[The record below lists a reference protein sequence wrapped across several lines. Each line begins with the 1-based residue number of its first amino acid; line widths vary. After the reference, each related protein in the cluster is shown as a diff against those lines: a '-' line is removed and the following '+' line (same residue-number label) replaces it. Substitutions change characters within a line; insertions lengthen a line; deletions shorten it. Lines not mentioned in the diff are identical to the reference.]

1 MVALAGMTPK
11 WGKTQV
17 FFIFAVLGDQFNLQK
32 AMLALWFP
40 RCPIRKSIADTTGSI
55 CKSYST
61 MGNMELDDSENSI
74 PLVIWLA
81 YHFYHRTPLLVHEN
95 VRGSGSRGRVWSLP
109 SEMWS
114 QRHWHPSRKA
124 TEVVRPKNM
133 IILYWFSLI
142 YIYVYIY
149 VYIYGFQ
156 WFCLI
161 YGDMFLFQKLVSTQF
176 RKAGLQ

>member
-1 MVALAGMTPK
+1 MSWLPSFFSIYALFSKAQKNTMVALAGMTPK

-81 YHFYHRTPLLVHEN
+81 YHLNHRTPLLVHEN
-95 VRGSGSRGRVWSLP
+95 VRGFLSTILSDQAVEAGYEVCQAKCDPKDIGIPVGRPRKSFGQRIWSSFIDFP
-109 SEMWS
+109 S
-114 QRHWHPSRKA
+114 
-124 TEVVRPKNM
+124 
-133 IILYWFSLI
+133 FI
-142 YIYVYIY
+142 YIY
-149 VYIYGFQ
+149 
-156 WFCLI
+156 
-161 YGDMFLFQKLVSTQF
+161 M
-176 RKAGLQ
+176 